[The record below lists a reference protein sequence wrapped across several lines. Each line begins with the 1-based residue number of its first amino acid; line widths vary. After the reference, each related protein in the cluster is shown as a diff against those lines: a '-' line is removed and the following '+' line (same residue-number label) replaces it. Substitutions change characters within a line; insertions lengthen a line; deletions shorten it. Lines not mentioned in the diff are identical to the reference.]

1 MYIYNYIYY
10 YIYQNEEGIVV
21 GERERMSVIYVS
33 IICTYFTIYSKY
45 IIGEKG
51 KGSIKI
57 SSPRNVRI
65 TIKQDKY
72 IYN

>member
-45 IIGEKG
+45 IIGERG
-51 KGSIKI
+51 K
-57 SSPRNVRI
+57 V
-65 TIKQDKY
+65 Q
-72 IYN
+72 